1 MWTLNWKNTKKS
13 RHSSQSREERDKVI
27 GIFNFALI
35 LILSLSLQLELDIF
49 TFHVRDEGEAGQVCP
64 ECAGFQGVPEDQEES
79 WQNHRLKFR
88 KQYSFKSL
96 HLSADGGLV
105 RPNKWGWDSF
115 HTAAKINANAKGWC
129 HQSLIYVKALPGI
142 NTEGWFRKL
151 NSWMTR

>member
-64 ECAGFQGVPEDQEES
+64 ECAGVQGVPEDQEES
-79 WQNHRLKFR
+79 WQKHRLKFR

-105 RPNKWGWDSF
+105 PKYGQ
-115 HTAAKINANAKGWC
+115 INEAEAVFTQQPRLMLTLKVGAIRAW
-129 HQSLIYVKALPGI
+129 Y
-142 NTEGWFRKL
+142 
-151 NSWMTR
+151 M